1 MNIEIM
7 MDEFVKSLKGATGS
21 LQLSD
26 KKGHLRAPQVFDGY
40 LPPPDPRNLNHE
52 AFPYIIPR
60 YLSDESTA
68 EEAIAIVKVMCGVY
82 SDDDQHG
89 WRDLLNLTNAIKTFF
104 LSNPYFGD
112 CFTVKRPLKREFPE
126 EQPAPEWVGW
136 FIFQITIPN
145 IQEVNSDVEQILS
158 GQK

>member
-1 MNIEIM
+1 MNVEIM
-7 MDEFVKSLKGATGS
+7 MDEFVKALETATSS

-26 KKGHLRAPQVFDGY
+26 KKGNLRAPQVFDGY
-40 LPPPDPRNLNHE
+40 LPPPDPRDPNNE

-60 YLSDESTA
+60 YMSDENTD
-68 EEAIAIVKVMCGVY
+68 EEATAIVKVTCGVY

-89 WRDLLNLTNAIKTFF
+89 WRDLLTLTNCIKTHF

-112 CFTVKRPLKREFPE
+112 CFTVKRPLKREFLE
-126 EQPAPEWVGW
+126 AQPAPEWVGW
-136 FIFQITIPN
+136 FIFQISIPN